1 MFSRLRAFGLILALG
16 LISAQLVSAQDPSVS
31 IPGVID
37 VTPDNVKQVL
47 NGMKLTIAEFYAP
60 WCGHCKRL
68 VPEYTKLAEMIQ
80 EDAMM
85 SQFVQ
90 VVKAD
95 CDAHRSIGEAFSVT
109 GFPTLKIL
117 SRGIG
122 IEEADTAF
130 NYEGA
135 RDAESMFARLKDYV
149 EKDNLVGRQ
158 DDLDIA
164 AAEFMAEENDKETM
178 LDVVKEL
185 TATHPEG
192 DVYYKVMEKVINK
205 GEEYVTKEKARIGR
219 IIQKGSITRTKFAE
233 MVVKQNVLDAF
244 IEGLEKTELKRKV
257 KK

>member
-1 MFSRLRAFGLILALG
+1 MYFLLLTF
-16 LISAQLVSAQDPSVS
+16 
-31 IPGVID
+31 
-37 VTPDNVKQVL
+37 L
-47 NGMKLTIAEFYAP
+47 N
-60 WCGHCKRL
+60 
-68 VPEYTKLAEMIQ
+68 
-80 EDAMM
+80 
-85 SQFVQ
+85 
-90 VVKAD
+90 
-95 CDAHRSIGEAFSVT
+95 
-109 GFPTLKIL
+109 
-117 SRGIG
+117 
-122 IEEADTAF
+122 
-130 NYEGA
+130 
-135 RDAESMFARLKDYV
+135 RLKDYV

-244 IEGLEKTELKRKV
+244 IEGLEKAELKRKV